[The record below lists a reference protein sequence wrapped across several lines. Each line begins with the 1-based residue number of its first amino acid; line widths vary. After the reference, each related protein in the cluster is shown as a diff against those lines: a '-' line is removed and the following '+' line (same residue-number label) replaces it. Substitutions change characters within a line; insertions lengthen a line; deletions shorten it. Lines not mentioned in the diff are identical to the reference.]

1 MLLLFLGVVLILI
14 GFLMLIWPRR
24 KQNDAQGARRLDHD
38 HEIQGQ
44 EPRRWRTETEETEND
59 EKREKTCVKGGA
71 VVMIGPIPIVIGSD
85 PKIALFMMII
95 ALTIM
100 ILWALAV
107 KGN

>member
-107 KGN
+107 KSN